1 MSAFKPKRVSGAD
14 LAVQISVATAGMPP
28 VVAPTSPPP
37 APLLAPASVA
47 RERPPPVVQVN
58 FKASEAFADLI
69 AREAEKAGSTR
80 RLFARLMKEAGYPVP
95 DADVN
100 PPDNRRRRTSEVLLH
115 KPS

>member
-14 LAVQISVATAGMPP
+14 LAAQIASATTGMPP
-28 VVAPTSPPP
+28 VIAPAQPP
-37 APLLAPASVA
+37 APIPVPPPPIQ

-58 FKASEAFADLI
+58 FKASEALADLI

-80 RLFARLMKEAGYPVP
+80 RFIARLMKEAGFPVP

-100 PPDNRRRRTSEVLLH
+100 PPDNRRRRINGLDG
-115 KPS
+115 